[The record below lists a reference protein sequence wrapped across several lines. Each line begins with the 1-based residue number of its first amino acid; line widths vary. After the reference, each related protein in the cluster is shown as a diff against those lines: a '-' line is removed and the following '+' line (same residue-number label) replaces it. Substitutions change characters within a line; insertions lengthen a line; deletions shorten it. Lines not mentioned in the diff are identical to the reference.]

1 MVIVATEM
9 TEQFRRPDVVW
20 IRPCVPG
27 TTVEPGTTVD
37 VEYLHWLTPVR
48 ITEVRPDGLIVGT
61 VAGARRPM
69 PRPTPQ
75 NGRVRLP
82 YLADDAWFTR
92 PRRGAVLVLGGRPY
106 RVTHEPR
113 KIPGT
118 VEYEYRVQPA
128 DERAYQTR
136 PGRTVLRDASP
147 DDYERHVGR
156 IVEHGGEYLHLERV
170 RRVPVDAAGIR
181 TWQVVGE
188 GRYVSAERAVAL
200 RARWEAQDRVRQLEA
215 ERRRALTA
223 DYAGRPLADIDRDL
237 AAARE
242 AAAAAR

>member
-1 MVIVATEM
+1 MVE
-9 TEQFRRPDVVW
+9 
-20 IRPCVPG
+20 
-27 TTVEPGTTVD
+27 
-37 VEYLHWLTPVR
+37 VEYLHWVTPVQ
-48 ITEVRPDGLIVGT
+48 ITEVRPDGMIVGT
-61 VAGARRPM
+61 IAGARWPL
-69 PRPTPQ
+69 PRPAPQ
-75 NGRVRLP
+75 DGRVRLP

-128 DERAYQTR
+128 DERAYQMR
-136 PGRTVLRDASP
+136 PGRTVLRDASS
-147 DDYERHVGR
+147 DDCGRHVGR
-156 IVEHGGEYLHLERV
+156 IIELHGEYLHIERV

-181 TWQVVGE
+181 TWQIVGE
-188 GRYVSAERAVAL
+188 GRYVPAERAAAL

-215 ERRRALTA
+215 EHRLALTA
-223 DYAGRPLADIDRDL
+223 DCMGRPLADIDRDL

-242 AAAAAR
+242 ATAAAR